1 MLGPAMALKEERGVT
16 SAEENLYSA
25 VWALVKAGGG
35 GEDGFW
41 AADWPEEANRN
52 MA

>member
-1 MLGPAMALKEERGVT
+1 MALKGERGVT
-16 SAEENLYSA
+16 SKENLYSA

-41 AADWPEEANRN
+41 AAHWPEVATRN
-52 MA
+52 VT